1 VEEKWQKRIAERKGN
16 QRERVTIMMM
26 TIIDDVDDAD
36 DADDVTSQ
44 MEKRHEYQC
53 EKGEV

>member
-1 VEEKWQKRIAERKGN
+1 VEENWQKRIAERKGN

>member
-26 TIIDDVDDAD
+26 TMIDDDDD
-36 DADDVTSQ
+36 
-44 MEKRHEYQC
+44 
-53 EKGEV
+53 